1 MSEKGKQKL
10 KEYGKQYRKNMS
22 EEDNKK
28 KKEGVLERIQK
39 SSNLLKKIKENNKLK
54 TIQVDVVNNFVNRW
68 SGRFFWCWSL
78 YW

>member
-54 TIQVDVVNNFVNRW
+54 TIQVDVVNNFVNR
-68 SGRFFWCWSL
+68 
-78 YW
+78 